1 MNPQGLLWD
10 PSGDPPGDPLGT
22 LLGNLWRPSGE
33 LLLGTPP
40 EGSKSGANASGPDPS
55 AFPQARAKSLSISQE
70 IRLGLIELS
79 AVALIYRLVEATP
92 EVHPKWRRTKIFLCV
107 SDCAV
112 GLARVDGVLMDP
124 RDPPTR
130 TKKYCLILSNILRRF
145 KLHSWCHVSNVK
157 RPE

>member
-1 MNPQGLLWD
+1 MEQTRAGPILQHFLKLGQNPY
-10 PSGDPPGDPLGT
+10 PS
-22 LLGNLWRPSGE
+22 S
-33 LLLGTPP
+33 
-40 EGSKSGANASGPDPS
+40 
-55 AFPQARAKSLSISQE
+55 
-70 IRLGLIELS
+70 ELS